1 MVSTNLANFK
11 PNKPQQSSS
20 TCIGSPGPS
29 LSGSD
34 KRVLTPE
41 KVRPYPKAQLRKK
54 SEQGRKKGRTC
65 ALTDTPEKDR
75 VEEEM
80 KKRKFLEERIKMLKL
95 VGLKIQENVQ

>member
-1 MVSTNLANFK
+1 MSTNLANFK

-29 LSGSD
+29 LSGRD

-41 KVRPYPKAQLRKK
+41 EVLRPYPKAQLRKK

-65 ALTDTPEKDR
+65 VLTDTPEKNR

-80 KKRKFLEERIKMLKL
+80 KKRKFLEERIKML
-95 VGLKIQENVQ
+95 